1 VIKRFRGEYQWLSNM
16 VACKVTYDGIEYPSS
31 EHAYQ
36 SAKSDDMEWK
46 SLCANKQI
54 PSKKI
59 KVESRKVDI
68 VYNWDDIKLEVMEGC
83 LRSKFSKNPFR
94 AMLEATGEQLIEEGN
109 SWSDTF
115 WGVDL
120 KTGKG
125 DNNLGK
131 LIMKIRKENRNE
143 RDINREST

>member
-1 VIKRFRGEYQWLSNM
+1 M
-16 VACKVTYDGIEYPSS
+16 
-31 EHAYQ
+31 
-36 SAKSDDMEWK
+36 
-46 SLCANKQI
+46 
-54 PSKKI
+54 
-59 KVESRKVDI
+59 DI
-68 VYNWDDIKLEVMEGC
+68 VYNWDDIKLEVMEEC

-109 SWSDTF
+109 IWSDTF

>member
-1 VIKRFRGEYQWLSNM
+1 MRNY
-16 VACKVTYDGIEYPSS
+16 
-31 EHAYQ
+31 
-36 SAKSDDMEWK
+36 
-46 SLCANKQI
+46 
-54 PSKKI
+54 
-59 KVESRKVDI
+59 
-68 VYNWDDIKLEVMEGC
+68 
-83 LRSKFSKNPFR
+83 KN
-94 AMLEATGEQLIEEGN
+94 T
-109 SWSDTF
+109 WSDTF